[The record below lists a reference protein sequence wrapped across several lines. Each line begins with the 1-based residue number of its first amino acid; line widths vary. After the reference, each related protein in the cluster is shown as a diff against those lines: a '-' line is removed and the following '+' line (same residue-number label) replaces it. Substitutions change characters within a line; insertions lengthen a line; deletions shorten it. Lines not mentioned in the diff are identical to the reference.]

1 MVRKSLISTCFVVVM
16 LEALFRVDGLAANIM
31 VTVRSQ
37 VMAPAM
43 LLDPEKVDIEIGD
56 TVTWLN
62 LSGRG
67 IKINPDWEA
76 AEDLPPYIQTGG
88 LVRLRFDRPGTYHY
102 SIFTATDRFQEDRVP
117 VKLSGRIVVRSSDSN
132 R

>member
-1 MVRKSLISTCFVVVM
+1 MVRKSLLTTCFVMAM
-16 LEALFRVDGLAANIM
+16 LEVLVRADVLAANTM

-62 LSGRG
+62 LSGQG
-67 IKINPDWEA
+67 IKITPDWEA

-88 LVRLRFDRPGTYHY
+88 SVRLRFDRPGTYRY
-102 SIFTATDRFQEDRVP
+102 SIFTATDRFNEDRVP
-117 VKLSGRIVVRSSDSN
+117 VKISGRIVVGSSDLN

>member
-1 MVRKSLISTCFVVVM
+1 MVRKSLITTCFVMAM
-16 LEALFRVDGLAANIM
+16 LTGIFNVDVLAADTM

-43 LLDPEKVDIEIGD
+43 LVDPEKVDIEIGD

-62 LSGRG
+62 LSGQG

-88 LVRLRFDRPGTYHY
+88 SVRLRFDRPGTYRY
-102 SIFTATDRFQEDRVP
+102 SIFTATDRFKEDRVP
-117 VKLSGRIVVRSSDSN
+117 VKISGRIIVGSSDSQ

>member
-1 MVRKSLISTCFVVVM
+1 MAM
-16 LEALFRVDGLAANIM
+16 LEALFRVDVLAANTM

-37 VMAPAM
+37 VMAPTM

-62 LSGRG
+62 LSGQG

-88 LVRLRFDRPGTYHY
+88 SVRLSFDRPGTYGY
-102 SIFTATDRFQEDRVP
+102 SIFTATDRFNEDRVP
-117 VKLSGRIVVRSSDSN
+117 VKISGRIVVRSSDSN

>member
-1 MVRKSLISTCFVVVM
+1 MVRKSLLTTCFVMAM
-16 LEALFRVDGLAANIM
+16 LEALFRVDVLAANTM

-62 LSGRG
+62 LSGQG
-67 IKINPDWEA
+67 IKITPDWEA

-88 LVRLRFDRPGTYHY
+88 SVRLRFDRPGTYRY
-102 SIFTATDRFQEDRVP
+102 SIFTATDRFNEDRVP
-117 VKLSGRIVVRSSDSN
+117 VKISGRIVVRSSDSN

>member
-1 MVRKSLISTCFVVVM
+1 MVRKSLLTTCFVMAM
-16 LEALFRVDGLAANIM
+16 LEVLVRADVLAANTM

-62 LSGRG
+62 LSGQG
-67 IKINPDWEA
+67 IKITPDWEA

-88 LVRLRFDRPGTYHY
+88 SVRLRFDRPGTYRY
-102 SIFTATDRFQEDRVP
+102 SIFTATDRFNEDRVP
-117 VKLSGRIVVRSSDSN
+117 VKISGRIVVRSSDSN